1 MTSGSGIFTATFSSQ
16 ATRPTRPPPGEA
28 EHHGAVPALTP
39 GGFSQGEVMVK
50 VPSKTPVGPHYLL
63 ACADENATVTET
75 DEGNN
80 CGASATQVNII
91 PTGSGPP
98 NLTPYKPS
106 GWSGKIVVARTT
118 GTVKDATPLHAA
130 DTLYVDWAVT
140 HDGNAPR

>member
-1 MTSGSGIFTATFSSQ
+1 M
-16 ATRPTRPPPGEA
+16 
-28 EHHGAVPALTP
+28 
-39 GGFSQGEVMVK
+39 
-50 VPSKTPVGPHYLL
+50 GPHYLL

-130 DTLYVDWAVT
+130 YTLYVDWAVT